1 MAGDPVT
8 RSSWIGMAVL
18 ACAWTVNLWAP
29 HKSPLVQNAAGAALG
44 VIGMGL
50 ILWVR
55 W

>member
-1 MAGDPVT
+1 MT
-8 RSSWIGMAVL
+8 RSSWMGVAVMV
-18 ACAWTVNLWAP
+18 CAWTVDLWAP
-29 HKSPLVQNAAGAALG
+29 HKSSAVQGAAAAALG